1 MAGMT
6 RDAINKERAAKKKG
20 AKKSKGF
27 TAEFVVD
34 KDTKNTRKF
43 TEVTNGEAG
52 SEKIG
57 TLYIQKSAFG
67 DSLPD
72 RITVTVA

>member
-1 MAGMT
+1 MA
-6 RDAINKERAAKKKG
+6 AAAGRSKKT
-20 AKKSKGF
+20 KKTSGF
-27 TAEFVVD
+27 TAMFVVD

-43 TEVTNGEAG
+43 TEVVNGEAG

-72 RITVTVA
+72 RITVTVE